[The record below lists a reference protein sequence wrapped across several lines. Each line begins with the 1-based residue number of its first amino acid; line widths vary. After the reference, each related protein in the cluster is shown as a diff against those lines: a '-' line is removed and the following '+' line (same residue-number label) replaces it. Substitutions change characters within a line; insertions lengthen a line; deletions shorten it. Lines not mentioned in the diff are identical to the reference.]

1 MCNVKCPLGLI
12 IDRQA
17 IMDLACIIHGNCGH
31 VMSVAV
37 YLLLSL
43 QLPAWR
49 GDECL
54 SIKHAWMHSVC
65 AHTHTPKFL
74 TAVKCNTHTQTQT
87 HTHCDKS
94 VSYSTSCSP
103 HCCCVFLVA
112 RIHTHWRSSSPLV
125 THILFVPVRWHSVTN
140 CTHKHA
146 PEHTHTHTH
155 YGAVISRES
164 IISQLFLLTRGAFFA
179 C

>member
-1 MCNVKCPLGLI
+1 METAVMWCRWPSICCYLCNCRL
-12 IDRQA
+12 DA
-17 IMDLACIIHGNCGH
+17 
-31 VMSVAV
+31 VMSVWA
-37 YLLLSL
+37 LN
-43 QLPAWR
+43 
-49 GDECL
+49 
-54 SIKHAWMHSVC
+54 MHGCIAC
-65 AHTHTPKFL
+65 AHTHTHTPKFL

-140 CTHKHA
+140 WHA
-146 PEHTHTHTH
+146 PNMHLSTHTHTH
-155 YGAVISRES
+155 IMGPWYQEN
-164 IISQLFLLTRGAFFA
+164 QLYHSCFYLPEEHSLHVSVK
-179 C
+179 CKL